1 MEFNYYNREA
11 ETISPDKLRELQL
24 ERLKSTVERV
34 YHGNEYYRKKFDE
47 KGVKPGDIRHLE
59 DITKLPFT
67 TKDDLFNTYPT
78 GLMVVSKEELVRYHM
93 SSGTTGKPK
102 VIPYTKNDIKI
113 WTELM
118 ARSLAAIG
126 ITRDDVV
133 QNGYGYGLFT
143 GGLGI
148 HQGAEA
154 LGATVIPIGGGG
166 TERHLEIMRDMG
178 STAITCTPSYAIYL
192 GETLHE
198 KGIDPL
204 SLKLKIG
211 HHGAEPWT
219 EEMRAQIEELWGFKE
234 KGGGAYDIYGLSEM
248 GGPGVAT
255 ECQLQQGSHIWADHF
270 IPEIVDPKTGEP
282 LEPGEWG
289 ELVLTSITREAMP
302 LIRYRVGDLTAL
314 IPEPCGCGRTHP
326 RMEHITGRTD
336 DMLIIRGVN
345 VFPSQIE
352 QIVMRHEELAPAYM
366 IVVDRSGTLVELS
379 VQVERR
385 EGAELPPDFRSRLE
399 GELRDR
405 LSVRCGVELKEPGEL
420 PRFEGKAKRVVE
432 KRA

>member
-1 MEFNYYNREA
+1 MDGFNYYNREA
-11 ETISPDKLRELQL
+11 ETIPPHRLRELQFK
-24 ERLKSTVERV
+24 RLKSTIERV
-34 YHGNEYYRKKFDE
+34 YHGNGYYRKKFDE
-47 KGVKPGDIRHLE
+47 KGVKPDDIRHLE
-59 DITKLPFT
+59 GITKLPFT
-67 TKDDLFNTYPT
+67 TKEDLFNTYPT
-78 GLMVVSKEELVRYHM
+78 GLMISSNEELVRYHM

-126 ITRDDVV
+126 ITRGDVV

-192 GETLHE
+192 GEALHE

-204 SLKLKIG
+204 SLPLKIG

-248 GGPGVAT
+248 GGPGVAS
-255 ECQLQQGSHIWADHF
+255 ECQLKQGSHIWADHF

-314 IPEPCGCGRTHP
+314 IPEPCECGRTHP

-336 DMLIIRGVN
+336 DM
-345 VFPSQIE
+345 
-352 QIVMRHEELAPAYM
+352 
-366 IVVDRSGTLVELS
+366 
-379 VQVERR
+379 
-385 EGAELPPDFRSRLE
+385 
-399 GELRDR
+399 
-405 LSVRCGVELKEPGEL
+405 
-420 PRFEGKAKRVVE
+420 
-432 KRA
+432 